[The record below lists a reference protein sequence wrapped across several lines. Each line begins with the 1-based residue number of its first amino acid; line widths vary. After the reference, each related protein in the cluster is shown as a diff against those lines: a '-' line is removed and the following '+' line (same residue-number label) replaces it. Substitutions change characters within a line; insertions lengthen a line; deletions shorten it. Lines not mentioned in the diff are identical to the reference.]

1 MSIFCFLIIFL
12 FLEASPQ
19 FVVVS
24 GRVDDLLYCEKAEF
38 PKKKS
43 IFQRVKASTIASY
56 SGKLLEVEVFL
67 NVLYLLPGEALCYL
81 YGLLALLALH
91 ELLLLVRDCNARLV
105 STV

>member
-38 PKKKS
+38 PKKEHFS
-43 IFQRVKASTIASY
+43 ESQSVNNS
-56 SGKLLEVEVFL
+56 LL
-67 NVLYLLPGEALCYL
+67 
-81 YGLLALLALH
+81 
-91 ELLLLVRDCNARLV
+91 
-105 STV
+105 